1 MGGEWS
7 SIKLDLGEFSKVIIP
22 AKIPGD
28 TSSHSG
34 LRRGSKGEKGRS
46 RRCLSQ
52 APQPS
57 AVPQGPPEDLRA
69 DYPFERKGGKTCLLP
84 IFGAGLSTQKPGK
97 GGPLVLVLGPALP
110 TLAF

>member
-46 RRCLSQ
+46 SRCLSQ

-69 DYPFERKGGKTCLLP
+69 DYPFERKGGKTCL
-84 IFGAGLSTQKPGK
+84 STQKPGK